1 MHRTADT
8 AKRARQKMP
17 RFLFAVFFCLLAL
30 SRPAKA
36 APLRDV
42 PTTLAQPDG
51 SVVSCYSSGDERLNY
66 LHDSSGALIV
76 QDEQGWYVY
85 AREEDG
91 RAVPTGDRVGSPAPY
106 SALFLREPAA
116 RMTAGQLT
124 PQPAAP
130 QAEPAPAFGEA
141 SAAKEEGGSYLCN
154 LVVFLRF
161 QGEEEFLTGPAAAPT
176 ANNMDLPVA
185 YEKVRQYFR
194 TISQGELVPK
204 TVILTADPSGEA
216 AVSYQDSHPRSYYQP
231 ASASNPGGYPTN
243 DNDKERTLR
252 EMVLLENA
260 LEAALPSLPAGTL
273 LDGDGDGR
281 IDNITF
287 IAGGGTSGWNQI
299 LWPHNWALQRRE
311 ITVVDGGGEEKLA
324 YNYNFAFASP
334 AYSGVGVLSH
344 ELLHAAGFPDLYRY
358 DESTGQPVGA
368 WDVMGSVNGTDPQF
382 PTAYTARAYGGW
394 GSLGRADRSGE
405 YTLAPVGSGSSSPSA
420 YVIPTG
426 DPNQFLVAEYRKSGT
441 FGDVTQDNVPRD
453 GLLVYRVDRV
463 TSQGNQNGGLTGG
476 DEVYVFRPG
485 DAAPNA
491 GTALGL
497 PKAALSDRWGSA
509 ALGSADSA
517 APAAATLYLR
527 DGANSR
533 VKISQVREEGGK
545 VSFRLDLPEEEN
557 LVPPG
562 TYDLSARD
570 YTLSQPGE
578 YRFTGS
584 TGSHGITVS
593 AEAQDV
599 TVILENVQAD
609 LSSTEYGAPLHLRRG
624 AAAQVVLEG
633 ESSLTGGRYQAAVL
647 VEEGASLTLEGPG
660 ALTAV
665 GGDGAAAVGSSAFA
679 PAGEITLD
687 GASLTAWGG
696 GPYRVQGAAASLSG
710 ESAPALGGGYG
721 QTSGNITLRGASLS
735 LTVSGEAALSTCALG
750 EEYRRGG
757 DVTVSGSTLRANG
770 SLWAGETLALTDS
783 RVTVDREEESEYG
796 CLEAES
802 AISLKNCQ
810 TSLNG
815 GSRGSAMGGR
825 WEGASLSVSGGFLR
839 AVSAEYP
846 LQGRSIALDDTAG
859 LFLSSGRE
867 ETLFSGLSSGGKP
880 IRVQPGLPQG
890 SSGRARLIQCL
901 LPEPLGAAWSLDL
914 YRGGVRLEGLSLP
927 AGCTSFLFSVP
938 GEGDYTLRAPSG
950 ERSQAIPSSLG
961 VVRVSSLS
969 FSADESPLSV
979 LDLSSGPV
987 SITKSGEYVLTGSGS
1002 TVTVGAGLSVTLR
1015 LRGARLAAPSGQPAV
1030 SAGEGSSLALVTEE
1044 AGESRLIGG
1053 SGQPAVKSEGPVSF
1067 QGTGRLLVVGGG
1079 KTPAVSASALSAER
1093 GGSLLLA
1100 SGGESPLS
1108 LPEGAPRSFRG
1119 AGLSPI
1125 LLTGTLRSTLPAGT
1139 SLSIRGAG
1147 EVQSWTLPSSLRSFC
1162 ASLSDYG
1169 PVVLA
1174 TDTLKD
1180 SDPLPCFGEDNV
1192 FTDLQMATWA
1202 SATQSLDLSAG
1213 DVVISQNG
1221 AYTLTGSTG
1230 THTVTVEDGVTA
1242 LIHLKDLRMVFSAPP
1257 QDRKGLIQLG
1267 RGCDVTLLAESGQD
1281 PVLTNK
1287 AAGSRCALV
1296 YVPAGSRLTVD
1307 CQGTLALVPGG
1318 RGAALGAP
1326 EGEEAGVI
1334 RLMGGQ
1340 INCTVDSEYKS
1351 KTLLGG
1357 EGSQVIL
1364 SGAQVTVGGS
1374 CHGAVGGARSQVEVS
1389 GGSLVLQGGASA
1401 GTIGGPGSRVELSG
1415 GWLSLTLESGCIG
1428 VGGENAQVEVTGGT
1442 VSVTASSDRMGAALG
1457 IGGDRSLLRFTG
1469 GGAWITSGWAKCLG
1483 GEGACLYAGDRAL
1496 LGVTLKKS
1504 ADPLADGTI
1513 LDPAMTGGFLR
1524 ASLART
1530 PTAAKALTVGRKS
1543 LTLPAGHLS
1552 FFLAL
1557 PQGAQEIADSTG
1569 SGGAALIRSRE
1580 TTLLMGVTFDRL
1592 AGVYLADQT
1601 VTYNG
1606 AAHTLHLTGSLPD
1619 DVQVEYTQ
1627 AAAVL
1632 PGEYPV
1638 RARITGDGIDYTLS
1652 AVLTV
1657 EKAPL
1662 QVTGAAVKSKTYDG
1676 TCWAQ
1681 GSLAALSGAQGGD
1694 QPKALADFTFT
1705 DSNAGRGKPVRVSNV
1720 RLEPEWEDRYTLS
1733 VPSGVFDRLTAAIT
1747 PAPVSVALRE
1757 ETLVQP
1763 AGEAF
1768 PVEARTSI
1776 PGLSC
1781 SLSYDGSSELP
1792 QEPGE
1797 YPVTATVDSLNYT
1810 GSASGTLSLV
1820 EPLDLSAGDVELSA
1834 PGNYVVTGSTDTHRI
1849 LVRGDLLSPGDQVS
1863 LCLWNASIALSQPGA
1878 VPLEITGGGEAALSL
1893 LFPQGGGADLRA
1905 GPGAPAL
1912 VNPDGMALELLGGG
1926 PLTACGGQDQPPLAL
1941 EGAPLAFLAFDSPAG
1956 EETALTWGPAGEAAR
1971 PVTLP
1976 QGCQSILLSRD
1987 PQRDYVLRDA
1997 AGNRLCCLEA
2007 GEQTAVGLSLAS
2019 PQEVEREL
2027 DLTGAGRVELTQDGT
2042 YYLTGNADGCQIVT
2056 APGLEA
2062 TLVFEGVTGARPEG
2076 SGPLLVCDA
2085 GSRVTVQCRSDSSLD
2100 LGSAPFAEQADGAS
2114 LGLEGPGAL
2123 ALSGSGSLFPQ
2134 GEVQIAGPLSLELS
2148 GPGPAFNS
2156 RVSLTSGG
2164 ELSLA
2169 LSGAGA
2175 VGFGPEASLAADGGR
2190 GVVEVSGENAVG
2202 FSHLDLSLSGDAA
2215 LSLAVTG
2222 PQALGVDLEAGDSQ
2236 ASLAGN
2242 ASFAAFSTEEAACVR
2257 GEELSG
2263 QASLLWARLQ
2273 SSLESPGLVE
2283 LTRDSDQRSL
2293 RLPQEAVSFLAL
2305 LPADGDWDL
2314 SWLPEAGDPLFA
2326 QLSVEPGLS
2335 SREVAFELLPEIEG
2349 PVLPGFTAVYDREEH
2364 SLSVSGLPAGA
2375 SVSYQGNG
2383 RTKPGEYTVAAR
2395 VTRPGFRPKE
2405 LSGSL
2410 VIEKRLLSVT
2420 ATAQDK
2426 PVYDGSTAAQGTL
2439 ALTGALP
2446 GDAPQAQGTFTFRT
2460 ADVGLHKLVD
2470 VTELSFVED
2479 ENHWEDYYALPSEPL
2494 QATASILAKARAELS
2509 FREGTLAQEYGGVTG
2524 AVVDGAGEMAVRV
2537 LYRGQLDV
2545 PTLPGTY
2552 PVTAELENTNWFG
2565 SVSGQFQV
2573 LPRTLT
2579 LTGLRAPELTD
2590 RAEGLSVTFTDSQSF
2605 DLSASGVLEGD
2616 SVLLNGTATYPDLA
2630 PGEKTVA
2637 FTGLTLSGE
2646 QAERYRLSATEAQ
2659 GSGTVR
2665 REGTSNP
2672 GGEPDPAPGPDD
2684 PDDPGPDDPGPDD
2697 PDDPEDPPRF
2707 SDIQGHWAQEDIL
2720 AVEALGLM
2728 TGTGEGRFQPQQPM
2742 SRAMLMTVLF
2752 RLDGAGPQES
2762 PDIPYSDVAP
2772 DSWYAPYVAWAS
2784 ASGVAA
2790 GMDDGTF
2797 RPNAPVSR
2805 EQIAVFLYRFTQHRG
2820 SAAPAGAELAFPDS
2834 GSVSP
2839 WAEEAL
2845 GWAVGEGIVNGRAN
2859 GLLDPK
2865 GAATRAEVAVLLRR
2879 YLASQ
2884 NISPAP

>member
-1 MHRTADT
+1 
-8 AKRARQKMP
+8 MP
-17 RFLFAVFFCLLAL
+17 WFLFAVFFCLLAL
-30 SRPAKA
+30 SRPAEA

-51 SVVSCYSSGDERLNY
+51 SVISCYSSGDERLNY

-91 RAVPTGDRVGSPAPY
+91 QAVPTGDRVGAPAPY

-116 RMTAGQLT
+116 RMTAGQLS
-124 PQPAAP
+124 PQPAVP
-130 QAEPAPAFGEA
+130 QAEPASAFGEV

-161 QGEEEFLTGPAAAPT
+161 QGEEEFLAGPAAAPT
-176 ANNMDLPVA
+176 ANSMDLPAA

-194 TISQGELVPK
+194 TISQGELEPK
-204 TVILTADPSGEA
+204 TVILTADPSGET

-260 LEAALPSLPAGTL
+260 LEAALPSLPADAL

-311 ITVVDGGGEEKLA
+311 ITAVDGSGEEKLA

-382 PTAYTARAYGGW
+382 PTAYTACAYGGW

-405 YTLAPVGSGSSSPSA
+405 YTLAPVGSDSSSPSA

-441 FGDVTQDNVPRD
+441 PGDVTQDNVPRD

-476 DEVYVFRPG
+476 DEVYVFRPE

-497 PKAALSDRWGSA
+497 PKAALSDRWGAA
-509 ALGSADSA
+509 ALGSADIA

-527 DGANSR
+527 DGTNSR
-533 VKISQVREEGGK
+533 VAVSQVREEGGEI
-545 VSFRLDLPEEEN
+545 SFHLDLPEEEN

-584 TGSHGITVS
+584 TESHEIIVS
-593 AEAQDV
+593 AGAQDV

-609 LSSTEYGAPLHLRRG
+609 LSSTEYGAPLHIRRG
-624 AAAQVVLEG
+624 AAARVVLEG

-647 VEEGASLTLEGPG
+647 VEEGASLTLEGSG

-665 GGDGAAAVGSSAFA
+665 GGDGAAAVGGSAFA

-687 GASLTAWGG
+687 GASLTARGG

-757 DVTVSGSTLRANG
+757 DVSASGSTLRANG
-770 SLWAGETLALTDS
+770 SLWAGEALALTDS
-783 RVTVDREEESEYG
+783 RITVDREEESEYG

-802 AISLKNCQ
+802 AIFLKNCQ
-810 TSLNG
+810 VSLNG
-815 GSRGSAMGGR
+815 GSRGSAVGGR
-825 WEGASLSVSGGFLR
+825 WEGAALSVSGGFLR

-867 ETLFSGLSSGGKP
+867 ETLFSGLSSGGTP

-914 YRGGVRLEGLSLP
+914 YQGGERLEGLSLP

-938 GEGDYTLRAPSG
+938 GEGDYTLRTPSG

-961 VVRVSSLS
+961 VVRVSALS
-969 FSADESPLSV
+969 FSADENPLSV

-987 SITKSGEYVLTGSGS
+987 SITESGEYVLTGSGS

-1015 LRGARLAAPSGQPAV
+1015 LRGARLTAPSGQPAV
-1030 SAGEGSSLALVTEE
+1030 SAGEGSSLVLAAEGT
-1044 AGESRLIGG
+1044 AGESCLIGG
-1053 SGQPAVKSEGPVSF
+1053 SGQPAVKSEGSVSF
-1067 QGTGRLLVVGGG
+1067 QGAGRLLVAGGG
-1079 KTPAVSASALSAER
+1079 KAPAVSVSALSAER
-1093 GGSLLLA
+1093 SGSLFLA
-1100 SGGESPLS
+1100 SGGESPLA

-1125 LLTGTLRSTLPAGT
+1125 LLTGTLRSALPAGT

-1162 ASLSDYG
+1162 VSLSDYG

-1180 SDPLPCFGEDNV
+1180 SDSLPCFGEDNV
-1192 FTDLQMATWA
+1192 FSDLQMATWA
-1202 SATQSLDLSAG
+1202 SATQFLDLSAG

-1242 LIHLKDLRMVFSAPP
+1242 LIHLKDLRMVFNAPP

-1296 YVPAGSRLTVD
+1296 YVPTGSRLTVD

-1318 RGAALGAP
+1318 RGVALGAP
-1326 EGEEAGVI
+1326 EGEDAGVI

-1340 INCTVDSEYKS
+1340 ISCTVDSEYKAKS
-1351 KTLLGG
+1351 LLGG
-1357 EGSQVIL
+1357 EGSQVVL
-1364 SGAQVTVGGS
+1364 SGAQVTVNGP
-1374 CHGAVGGARSQVEVS
+1374 CHGAVGGARSQVEIS
-1389 GGSLVLQGGASA
+1389 GGSLVLQGGTSA
-1401 GTIGGPGSRVELSG
+1401 GTVGGPGSRVELSG

-1428 VGGENAQVEVTGGT
+1428 VGGENSQVEVTGGT
-1442 VSVTASSDRMGAALG
+1442 VSVAASSDRMGAALG

-1469 GGAWITSGWAKCLG
+1469 GGTWITSGWAKCLG
-1483 GEGACLYAGDRAL
+1483 GDGACLYAGDQAL

-1504 ADPLADGTI
+1504 ADPLADGTL
-1513 LDPAMTGGFLR
+1513 LDPTMTGGFLR

-1543 LTLPAGHLS
+1543 LTLPAGHLG

-1580 TTLLMGVTFDRL
+1580 TTLLTGVTFDRL
-1592 AGVYLADQT
+1592 AGVYLTDQT
-1601 VTYNG
+1601 VTYDG
-1606 AAHTLHLTGSLPD
+1606 TAHTLDLTGYLPD
-1619 DVQVEYTQ
+1619 GVQAEYTQ

-1676 TCWAQ
+1676 SCSAQ

-1694 QPKALADFTFT
+1694 QPKALADFAFT
-1705 DSNAGRGKPVRVSNV
+1705 DPNAGQEKPVRVTNV

-1733 VPSGVFDRLTAAIT
+1733 VPSGVFDHLTAAIT
-1747 PAPVSVALRE
+1747 PAPVSVSLGE

-1763 AGEAF
+1763 AGQAF
-1768 PVEARTSI
+1768 PVEAETSV
-1776 PGLSC
+1776 PSLSC
-1781 SLSYDGSSELP
+1781 SISYDGSPELP

-1797 YPVTATVDSLNYT
+1797 YPVTATVDSSNYT
-1810 GSASGTLSLV
+1810 GGASGILSLV
-1820 EPLDLSAGDVELSA
+1820 EPLDLSAGDVVIST

-1849 LVRGDLLSPGDQVS
+1849 LVRGDLLSPGDRVS
-1863 LCLWNASIALSQPGA
+1863 LCLWNASITLSQPGA
-1878 VPLEITGGGEAALSL
+1878 VPLEVTGGGEAALSL
-1893 LFPQGGGADLRA
+1893 LLPQGGGADLWA

-1912 VNPDGMALELLGGG
+1912 VNPDGMALEILGGG

-1941 EGAPLAFLAFDSPAG
+1941 EGAPLAFLAFDSPVG
-1956 EETALTWGPAGEAAR
+1956 EETVLTWGPAGEAAR

-1976 QGCQSILLSRD
+1976 QGCQSVLLSRD

-1997 AGNRLCCLEA
+1997 EGNRLCCLEA
-2007 GEQTAVGLSLAS
+2007 GEQTAAGLSLAS

-2027 DLTGAGRVELTQDGT
+2027 DLTGVGRIELTQDGT
-2042 YYLTGNADGCQIVT
+2042 YYLTGQADGCQIVT

-2076 SGPLLVCDA
+2076 AGPFLTCGA
-2085 GSRVTVQCRSDSSLD
+2085 GSRVTVQCQSDSSLD
-2100 LGSAPFAEQADGAS
+2100 LGSAPFAEQADSAS
-2114 LGLEGPGAL
+2114 LRLEGPGAL

-2134 GEVQIAGPLSLELS
+2134 GEVRIAGPLSLELS
-2148 GPGPAFNS
+2148 GPGLAFDS

-2164 ELSLA
+2164 ELSLT
-2169 LSGAGA
+2169 LSGEGA
-2175 VGFGPEASLAADGGR
+2175 VGFGPDASLAADGGR
-2190 GVVEVSGENAVG
+2190 GVVEVSGANAVG

-2222 PQALGVDLEAGDSQ
+2222 SQALGADLSAGDSQ
-2236 ASLAGN
+2236 AALAGN
-2242 ASFAAFSTEEAACVR
+2242 ASFTAFSTEGAACVR
-2257 GEELSG
+2257 GGELSG
-2263 QASLLWARLQ
+2263 QAPLLWARLQ
-2273 SSLESPGLVE
+2273 GSLESPGLVE
-2283 LTRDSDQRSL
+2283 LTHASDRRSL
-2293 RLPQEAVSFLAL
+2293 RLPQEASSFLAL
-2305 LPADGDWDL
+2305 LPDAGEWDL
-2314 SWLPEAGDPLFA
+2314 SWLPEAGGSLFA

-2349 PVLPGFTAVYDREEH
+2349 PSLPGLTAVYDREEH

-2383 RTKPGEYTVAAR
+2383 QTKPGEYTVAAR

-2439 ALTGALP
+2439 ALSGALP
-2446 GDAPQAQGTFTFRT
+2446 GDAPQAQGTFAFRT
-2460 ADVGLHKLVD
+2460 ADVGLHKTVD
-2470 VTELSFVED
+2470 VTELSLVED
-2479 ENHWEDYYALPSEPL
+2479 ENHWGDYYTLPAGPL

-2545 PTLPGTY
+2545 PTLPGIY

-2579 LTGLRAPELTD
+2579 LTGLRAPEITD
-2590 RAEGLSVTFTDSQSF
+2590 RAESLSVAFTDSQSF
-2605 DLSASGVLEGD
+2605 DLAASGVLEGD
-2616 SVLLNGTATYPDLA
+2616 SVLLSGAAAYPDLV

-2646 QAERYRLSATEAQ
+2646 QAERYRLSSTEAQ

-2665 REGTSNP
+2665 REGSSDP
-2672 GGEPDPAPGPDD
+2672 GGEPDPV
-2684 PDDPGPDDPGPDD
+2684 PGPDDPGPDD
-2697 PDDPEDPPRF
+2697 PDDPDGPDDPSDSDDPPLF
-2707 SDIQGHWAQEDIL
+2707 SDIQDHWAQEDIL

-2762 PDIPYSDVAP
+2762 PNIPYSDVAP

-2784 ASGVAA
+2784 ANGVAA

-2820 SAAPAGAELAFPDS
+2820 SAAPAGTELSFPDS

-2845 GWAVGEGIVNGRAN
+2845 RWAVGEGIVNGRAN

-2884 NISPAP
+2884 NIFPAP